1 MALPLAAKEGI
12 TGFLENCRESGIRK
26 DELPAKLEGLEGIGK
41 DELLKVD
48 AEGRCII
55 TDHGHF
61 GKLCYVVHNYISNF
75 SLFSFS
81 ISPCACDLESYI
93 WNML

>member
-1 MALPLAAKEGI
+1 MALPFAAEEGI
-12 TGFLENCRESGIRK
+12 TGLLENCRESGIRK
-26 DELPAKLEGLEGIGK
+26 DELPAKLEGLEGIGN

-61 GKLCYVVHNYISNF
+61 GKLCSLIHNYISNF
-75 SLFSFS
+75 SLFSLC
-81 ISPCACDLESYI
+81 ISPVRAI
-93 WNML
+93 